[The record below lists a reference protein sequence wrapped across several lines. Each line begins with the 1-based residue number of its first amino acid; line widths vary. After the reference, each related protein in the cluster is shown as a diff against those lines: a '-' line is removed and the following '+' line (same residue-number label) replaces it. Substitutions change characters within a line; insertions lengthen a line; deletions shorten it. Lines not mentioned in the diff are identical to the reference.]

1 LKMSLQAP
9 FPQYVLGLDLG
20 TSSVKVVLLDTE
32 SRAVVDSQIQ
42 ETKAEVSCME
52 GDKRQEQDVAQILS
66 ALHQCVAALPRER
79 LCKVRRIGVSGQMH
93 GLMLWKSQEGCMWQN
108 SEAGFTFQPWRTS
121 HLVTWQDGR
130 CSREF
135 LDSLAQPDSHISLAT
150 GFGCATIFWYMRN
163 RPQCLEFFNTAG
175 TIHDYVVAVLCGLK
189 KPLMSAQNAAS
200 WGYFNTRCGTW
211 NLKILR
217 DSGFPTCLLPTIAKS
232 GAIAGKTV
240 REWYG
245 VPEGTEVGVALGDF
259 QCSVYSCMTE
269 KTDAVL
275 NISTSAQLSFAL
287 TSAFLPPAQ
296 PNPIASVAYFP
307 YFDGKYLA
315 VAAALNGG
323 NVLASF
329 VGMLKQWTQELGQ
342 EIPQSTIYSQS
353 IHAALNVARTDLV
366 VKATVFG
373 ERHSPDQLASVTN
386 ISPSNLSLGHVTRAL
401 CRGIAEN
408 LNSMLPCQLLIES
421 GVQRI
426 IGSGSALTRNQVLQ
440 QEVEKVFTLPIVYGK
455 TVDSAVGVAMVMLD
469 RK

>member
-1 LKMSLQAP
+1 MSLQTP
-9 FPQYVLGLDLG
+9 SRQYVLGLDLG
-20 TSSVKVVLLDTE
+20 TSSVKAVLVETE
-32 SRAVVDSQIQ
+32 SRAVADSQIQ
-42 ETKAEVSCME
+42 ETKAEVSSME
-52 GDKRQEQDVAQILS
+52 GDKGREQDVARILS
-66 ALHQCVAALPRER
+66 ALHRCVAALPRECLR
-79 LCKVRRIGVSGQMH
+79 KVCRIGVSGQMH
-93 GLMLWKSQEGCMWQN
+93 GVVLWKNQEGCVWQ
-108 SEAGFTFQPWRTS
+108 STEAGFTFQPRGTS

-135 LDSLAQPDSHISLAT
+135 LDSLTQPDSHLSLAT
-150 GFGCATIFWYMRN
+150 GFGCATILWYMRN
-163 RPQCLEFFNTAG
+163 RPQFLESYNAAG

-189 KPLMSAQNAAS
+189 RPLMSVQNAAS

-217 DSGFPTCLLPTIAKS
+217 DSGFPTYLLPVVVKS
-232 GAIAGKTV
+232 GAIAGKTAH
-240 REWYG
+240 EWYG

-275 NISTSAQLSFAL
+275 NISTSAQLTFAL
-287 TSAFLPPAQ
+287 TPAYLPPAR
-296 PNPIASVAYFP
+296 PNPNTSVTNFP
-307 YFDGKYLA
+307 YFDGTYLA

-342 EIPQSTIYSQS
+342 EVPESTIYSQS
-353 IHAALNVARTDLV
+353 IHAALNIARTDLAV
-366 VKATVFG
+366 QATIFG

-401 CRGIAEN
+401 CRGIVEN
-408 LNSMLPCQLLIES
+408 LNSMLPCQQLIES
-421 GVQRI
+421 GVRRI
-426 IGSGSALTRNQVLQ
+426 MGSGSALTRNEVLK

-469 RK
+469 QK

>member
-1 LKMSLQAP
+1 MGWTSKNDQMTQLKPLSDHLSAPGAGCCSDLVSSSPVCCCSAQGTPLQGA
-9 FPQYVLGLDLG
+9 QDRCLG
-20 TSSVKVVLLDTE
+20 TDAWTDVVE
-32 SRAVVDSQIQ
+32 
-42 ETKAEVSCME
+42 KP
-52 GDKRQEQDVAQILS
+52 G
-66 ALHQCVAALPRER
+66 
-79 LCKVRRIGVSGQMH
+79 
-93 GLMLWKSQEGCMWQN
+93 
-108 SEAGFTFQPWRTS
+108 
-121 HLVTWQDGR
+121 
-130 CSREF
+130 
-135 LDSLAQPDSHISLAT
+135 
-150 GFGCATIFWYMRN
+150 